1 MDVPRSS
8 GRRHLS
14 RSRAWLAIGVAALA
28 VLAAPHLVTAAAP
41 NDETDL
47 AAFCAAAALS
57 AIPTPDTPETIHPAV
72 VNATLA
78 MVRYWTERTL
88 IGDHSA
94 GLERINQQGRAI
106 SDGLKQGAAPFYDLT
121 NCEPGEHHTL
131 WQSIHAG
138 PDSVLH
144 PVFRADAI
152 TMDRLADDRE
162 ISIFQSSTG
171 RLRSEFRRLPL
182 RETFVNDVRI
192 VALRHSLQSAN
203 GLAAGELNFEL
214 GDLLLA
220 RAIGIPAANVEQAI
234 VAFQSAAQQLDP
246 HGVAWGGAKRQE
258 CLAFLMRLIGSRADN
273 LERATA
279 ACQAAVVNLNRPET
293 RASWADAQLTLAGA
307 LFDRVRGRRSTN
319 ISQAIAADR
328 AALSVR
334 SQDKDPVAWA
344 TTQSN
349 LASHLAG
356 NPFGDEQTNIEAA
369 IEAYQSAGTVITN
382 ELSPDGWLV
391 LQNNLAGVLG
401 CRVRGGLANN
411 QEAAIAI
418 FERIR
423 TSADAWGGLRTGA
436 NYQLGQIFR
445 RRLTGER
452 NENLETA
459 VRYYRAALLGEG
471 VDDRGAIAYGRA
483 LGNTLIALGRYDESR
498 DALKIAARAAERLIG
513 LGIDEAELRDVLN
526 DAGDIYILAGFAAAK
541 TGHPKEALDILSSG
555 KARLLFASYLSEQL
569 DLPPAEMAELRR
581 LRGDLQQGEAE
592 LDKLAMTDG
601 AVTNVAKLGMLDATR
616 TRILTL
622 YNKGTK
628 SALAQPGVHSALDTG
643 VLLAPI
649 VTEFGAI
656 ILAAK
661 PSGEVIA
668 VAAPELTSSK
678 VGELV
683 QRVTETR
690 HTEPLPPP
698 GDETLV
704 TLQGDLGRTLGAAFR
719 RAIMAAGLPIGS
731 TVTILPNGATAILP
745 LSLAIDPISG
755 HALVDDYAVRLSP
768 SLAAL
773 KLTRDRASQPNRTSL
788 ALLLPPDG
796 AGLNFAMVEGG
807 LVQAAFKGKPR
818 QAWQNTGKDAFLNGA
833 GVSSY
838 WHLATHGWF
847 DWDDVRASGV
857 LVGRESAMLTLGDLL
872 EAKDK
877 VGSPRLVVLS
887 SCSTGIA
894 EIGRNPDEF
903 SGLPAGLIMAGAAG
917 VVASLWPVD
926 DLSTTLL
933 MSRFY
938 ELHLRQ
944 RQKPV
949 DALRNA
955 QIWLKGATASE
966 LRAYAQSRRIE
977 GSLTAEQ
984 FELLDETLRSAGGPY
999 QTEKPFA
1006 APRYWGAF
1014 VIYGE

>member
-1 MDVPRSS
+1 M
-8 GRRHLS
+8 
-14 RSRAWLAIGVAALA
+14 LAM
-28 VLAAPHLVTAAAP
+28 PHLVTAAEFR
-41 NDETDL
+41 DKTDL
-47 AAFCAAAALS
+47 AAFCAGAALS
-57 AIPTPDTPETIHPAV
+57 AIPAPDDPKANHQVV
-72 VNATLA
+72 VNATMA
-78 MVRYWTERTL
+78 MVWYWTEQTL
-88 IGDHSA
+88 SGDPAA
-94 GLERINQQGRAI
+94 GLERIKEQGRAI
-106 SDGLKQGAAPFYDLT
+106 SDGLKQGAAPFYDLA
-121 NCEPGEHHTL
+121 NCEAGAQHTL
-131 WQSIHAG
+131 WQSPPAG
-138 PDSVLH
+138 PDSVSASH
-144 PVFRADAI
+144 AVFRTGAI

-162 ISIFQSSTG
+162 GSIFQSGSG
-171 RLRSEFRRLPL
+171 RLRSDFGRLPV

-192 VALRHSLQSAN
+192 VALLHSLQFAN
-203 GLAAGELNFEL
+203 GLAAGRMNFEL
-214 GDLLLA
+214 GDLLMA
-220 RAIGIPAANVEQAI
+220 RAIGVPVANVEQAI
-234 VAFQSAAQQLDP
+234 VAFQSAARQLDP
-246 HGVAWGGAKRQE
+246 KSIAWGAAKRQE
-258 CLAFLMRLIGSRADN
+258 CLAFLLRQVGSRADN

-279 ACQAAVVNLNRPET
+279 ACQDAVVSLNRPET
-293 RASWADAQLTLAGA
+293 RANWADAQLTLAGA
-307 LFDRVRGRRSTN
+307 LFDRVRGRRSSN

-334 SQDKDPVAWA
+334 SRDKDPVAWA

-349 LASHLAG
+349 LALHLAG
-356 NPFGDEQTNIEAA
+356 NPFGDEQANIEAA
-369 IEAYQSAGTVITN
+369 IEAYQAAGIVITN
-382 ELSPDGWLV
+382 ELSPSGWLV

-401 CRVRGGLANN
+401 RRVRGGLADN

-423 TSADAWGGLRTGA
+423 TSPNAWGGLRTGA

-445 RRLTGER
+445 RRLTGDR
-452 NENLETA
+452 NENLDQA
-459 VRYYRAALLGEG
+459 VRYYRAALLGVG

-483 LGNTLIALGRYDESR
+483 LGNTLIALGRYDEAR
-498 DALKIAARAAERLIG
+498 DALKISARAVERLIG

-526 DAGDIYILAGFAAAK
+526 DAGDIYVLAGFAAAK
-541 TGHPKEALDILSSG
+541 TGHPNEALDILSSG

-592 LDKLAMTDG
+592 LDQLAKTEG
-601 AVTNVAKLGMLDATR
+601 AVTNVARLGMLDTTR
-616 TRILTL
+616 TRILML
-622 YNKGTK
+622 YNKGTY
-628 SALAQPGVHSALDTG
+628 SALAQPSVHSALDTG

-656 ILAAK
+656 ILSAR
-661 PSGEVIA
+661 PTGEVFA
-668 VAAPELTSSK
+668 VEAPELTSSK
-678 VGELV
+678 VGDLV
-683 QRVTETR
+683 RRVTETR
-690 HTEPLPPP
+690 RTEPLPTP
-698 GDETLV
+698 GDVALEA
-704 TLQGDLGRTLGAAFR
+704 LQGDLGRTLGAAFR
-719 RAIMAAGLPIGS
+719 RAILAAGAPFGS
-731 TVTILPNGATAILP
+731 TITILPNGPTAILP

-773 KLTRDRASQPNRTSL
+773 KLTRDRASQPNQASL
-788 ALLLPPDG
+788 ALLLPPDN

-818 QAWQNTGKDAFLNGA
+818 QAWQNVGKDAFLSGA
-833 GVSSY
+833 GASSY

-847 DWDDVRASGV
+847 DWDDVRESGV
-857 LVGRESAMLTLGDLL
+857 LVGSKKTMLTLGDLL

-887 SCSTGIA
+887 ACSTGIA
-894 EIGRNPDEF
+894 EVGRNPDEF

-966 LRAYAQSRRIE
+966 LRAYAQTRRIE

-984 FELLDETLRSAGGPY
+984 FELLDETLQSAGARN
-999 QTEKPFA
+999 QAEKPFA